1 MLKTDGAGRAFARP
15 IGAVMSRVLIVDDD
29 ELLLELLRFKLESR
43 GYDVVS
49 AEDGEAALARVAAEP
64 PDLIVLDMMMPGLDG
79 LVVLQRLKQSQATS
93 AIPVVML
100 TARKQ
105 QDDIVR
111 ALKLGAREYLV
122 KPFMPEELLAR
133 MKIIL
138 QEHDEPAKRQS
149 A

>member
-1 MLKTDGAGRAFARP
+1 
-15 IGAVMSRVLIVDDD
+15 MSRILIVDDD
-29 ELLLELLRFKLESR
+29 ELLLELLQFKLEAR
-43 GYDVVS
+43 GYEVVS
-49 AEDGEAALARVAAEP
+49 ARDGEAALQQVVAEP
-64 PDLIVLDMMMPGLDG
+64 PDLIVLDMMMPGIDG
-79 LVVLQRLKQSQATS
+79 LVVLQRLKQSPETA

-133 MKIIL
+133 IQNIL
-138 QEHDEPAKRQS
+138 RDHDEPAKRQS

>member
-1 MLKTDGAGRAFARP
+1 
-15 IGAVMSRVLIVDDD
+15 MSRVLIVDDD
-29 ELLLELLRFKLESR
+29 ELLLELLQFKLEAR

-49 AEDGEAALARVAAEP
+49 ARDGETAMERVVTES
-64 PDLIVLDMMMPGLDG
+64 PDLIVLDMMMPGIDG
-79 LVVLQRLKQSQATS
+79 LVVLQRLKQSPETS
-93 AIPVVML
+93 AIPVMML

-122 KPFMPEELLAR
+122 KPFMPEELLTR
-133 MKIIL
+133 VQNIL
-138 QEHDEPAKRQS
+138 QDHDEPAKRQS